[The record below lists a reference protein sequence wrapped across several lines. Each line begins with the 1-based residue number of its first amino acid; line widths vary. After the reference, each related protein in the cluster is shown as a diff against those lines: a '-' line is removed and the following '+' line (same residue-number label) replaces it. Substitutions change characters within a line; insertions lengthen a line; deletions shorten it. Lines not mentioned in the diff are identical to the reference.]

1 MPTPG
6 SHGSIG
12 VFDSGI
18 GGLTVVRE
26 LLRTLPAEPIVY
38 LGDTAR
44 VPYGNKSRETVVKFS
59 TENVLF
65 LLHHD
70 VKLIIIACH
79 TASSFA
85 LPFLERHFRRP
96 ILGVIEPGVETALEL
111 TRNGRIG
118 VIGTNATIGSE
129 AYLHAFKKWGR
140 FRKRPH
146 FRLKVTQVAC
156 PLFVPLVEEGCVD
169 DALALQVARR
179 YLQPLKAAGVDT
191 VILGCTHYPLL
202 KKTIAKVMGPKVRL
216 IDSAQQVAL
225 KAKEILR
232 EQGLSAAAPH
242 NGSGLSRRFFVTDE
256 PRHFEKL
263 SRRFLGFSP
272 GDVAKADV
280 TKL

>member
-1 MPTPG
+1 MPTPV
-6 SHGSIG
+6 SAIG

-26 LLRTLPAEPIVY
+26 LLRVLPSEPIVY

-44 VPYGNKSRETVVKFS
+44 VPYGNKSRETVIKFS

-70 VKLIIIACH
+70 VKMIIIACH

-85 LPFLERHFRRP
+85 QPFLERHFRRP
-96 ILGVIEPGVETALEL
+96 VLGVIEPGVETALET

-118 VIGTNATIGSE
+118 VIGTNATVGSE
-129 AYLHAFKKWGR
+129 AYLHAFR
-140 FRKRPH
+140 RHHRKA
-146 FRLKVTQVAC
+146 KVTQVAC

-169 DALALQVARR
+169 DAVAVQVAER
-179 YLQPLKAAGVDT
+179 YLKPLKAAGVDT

-202 KKTIAKVMGPKVRL
+202 KRTIARVMGPKVQL
-216 IDSAQQVAL
+216 IDSARQVAL
-225 KAKEILR
+225 KAKVLLKQAHLE
-232 EQGLSAAAPH
+232 AAPRR
-242 NGSGLSRRFFVTDE
+242 GASAGRRFFVTDE

-263 SRRFLGFSP
+263 ARRFLGRSP
-272 GDVAKADV
+272 GDVSKADV
-280 TKL
+280 TKV

>member
-6 SHGSIG
+6 SFGSIG

-26 LLRTLPAEPIVY
+26 LLRALPAEPIVY

-96 ILGVIEPGVETALEL
+96 ILGVIEPGVETALKL
-111 TRNGRIG
+111 SRSGRIG
-118 VIGTNATIGSE
+118 VIGTNATIGSG
-129 AYLHAFKKWGR
+129 AYPHAFARRHSK
-140 FRKRPH
+140 P
-146 FRLKVTQVAC
+146 KVTQVAC

-169 DALALQVARR
+169 DRLALQVARR
-179 YLQPLKAAGVDT
+179 YLQPLKEAGVDT

-202 KKTIAKVMGPKVRL
+202 KATIARVMGPKVEL
-216 IDSAQQVAL
+216 IDSARQVAL

-232 EQGLSAAAPH
+232 EERLAMAPPRSRR
-242 NGSGLSRRFFVTDE
+242 NGSAPSRRFFVTDE
-256 PRHFEKL
+256 PRHFARL
-263 SRRFLGFSP
+263 SRRFLGRSP
-272 GDVAKADV
+272 GDVSKADV
-280 TKL
+280 SKL

>member
-1 MPTPG
+1 LPTPG
-6 SHGSIG
+6 SSIG

-96 ILGVIEPGVETALEL
+96 ILGVIEPGVETALEV
-111 TRNGRIG
+111 TRSGRIG
-118 VIGTNATIGSE
+118 VIGTNATVGSQ
-129 AYLHAFKKWGR
+129 AYLHAFARHHGKA
-140 FRKRPH
+140 
-146 FRLKVTQVAC
+146 KVTQVAC

-169 DALALQVARR
+169 DSLALQVARR
-179 YLQPLKAAGVDT
+179 YLKPLQKTGVDT

-202 KKTIAKVMGPKVRL
+202 KRTIARVMGPKVQL
-216 IDSAQQVAL
+216 IDSARQVAL
-225 KAKEILR
+225 KAKVLLR
-232 EQGLSAAAPH
+232 QMDLPSVSR
-242 NGSGLSRRFFVTDE
+242 NGATPARRFFVTDE
-256 PRHFEKL
+256 PRHFERL
-263 SRRFLGFSP
+263 ARRFLGRSP
-272 GDVAKADV
+272 GDVSKADV

>member
-1 MPTPG
+1 MPT
-6 SHGSIG
+6 HVNAIG

-26 LLRTLPAEPIVY
+26 LLRELPSEPIVY

-70 VKLIIIACH
+70 VKMVIIACH

-96 ILGVIEPGVETALEL
+96 ILGVIEPAVETAVEL
-111 TRNGRIG
+111 TRNGRVG
-118 VIGTNATIGSE
+118 VIGTNATIGSGS
-129 AYLHAFKKWGR
+129 YLRAFQR
-140 FRKRPH
+140 HQRKVKLTR
-146 FRLKVTQVAC
+146 VAC

-169 DALALQVARR
+169 DSLALQVAAR
-179 YLQPLKAAGVDT
+179 YLKPLKAARVDT
-191 VILGCTHYPLL
+191 LILGCTHYPLL
-202 KKTIAKVMGPKVRL
+202 KRTIAKVMGPKVLL
-216 IDSAQQVAL
+216 IDSARQVAL
-225 KAKEILR
+225 KAKVLLR
-232 EQGLSAAAPH
+232 EGGLAASR
-242 NGSGLSRRFFVTDE
+242 NGSAPSRRFFVTDE

-263 SRRFLGFSP
+263 SRRFLGRAP
-272 GDVAKADV
+272 GDVSKADV
-280 TKL
+280 AKI

>member
-6 SHGSIG
+6 NAIG

-26 LLRTLPAEPIVY
+26 LLRALPSEPIVY

-118 VIGTNATIGSE
+118 VIGTNATIGSDS
-129 AYLHAFKKWGR
+129 YLHAFKKWGR

-146 FRLKVTQVAC
+146 FRLKVTQAAC

-169 DALALQVARR
+169 DTLALQVARR
-179 YLQPLKAAGVDT
+179 YLKPLQAAGVDT

-202 KKTIAKVMGPKVRL
+202 KRTIARVMGPKVQL

-225 KAKEILR
+225 KAKEILN
-232 EQGLSAAAPH
+232 EEGIAALPR
-242 NGSGLSRRFFVTDE
+242 NGAGPARRFFVTDE

-263 SRRFLGFSP
+263 SRQFLGRSP
-272 GDVAKADV
+272 GDVSKADV